1 MSGIEIVLGV
11 VLGLVVNEATDLS
24 PWLGRLFV
32 GWSARLRYGGDTP
45 LGTTRSE
52 ELKALID
59 ARPGKLFKLFTGV
72 GFVSSALLFRA
83 RRLVRPETAMTDEP
97 ATDLSDLAGSHRVL
111 PLEDEPTTVTA
122 RYLFPTE
129 RYRGEW
135 KRHWIALAKSAGIV
149 LLYIGLSIWAVQ
161 LRIKPQY
168 ADDLTIWISVVGTLL
183 VLWQFPRWYFDR
195 FTLTNKRLMLVRGV
209 LRRRVDMIPLLRVT
223 DVRYMQSPLGRLLD
237 YGTFENDAASR
248 LRSLHRLQHLPN
260 PNELYLRIVEEMYEP
275 MAVEARLGRFDDDED
290 ESPDETD
297 RTRNLTTS
305 EQLQVLTVSIDA
317 LVTAIHALIAH
328 PRPDPGDERPAE
340 DPANT

>member
-32 GWSARLRYGGDTP
+32 DWSARLKYGGDTA

-59 ARPGKLFKLFTGV
+59 ARPGKLFKLFTGM
-72 GFVSSALLFRA
+72 GFVSSALLFRV
-83 RRLVRPETAMTDEP
+83 RRLIRPETAITDEP
-97 ATDLSDLAGSHRVL
+97 ATDLSDLAGPPRVL
-111 PLEDEPTTVTA
+111 PLEDEPTTLIA

-149 LLYIGLSIWAVQ
+149 VLYIGLSIWAVQ

-168 ADDLTIWISVVGTLL
+168 ADDLTIWISVTGTLL
-183 VLWQFPRWYFDR
+183 LLWQVPRWYFDR

-223 DVRYMQSPLGRLLD
+223 DVRYMQSPLGRVLN

-248 LRSLHRLQHLPN
+248 LRSLHRLRHLPN

-275 MAVEARLGRFDDDED
+275 MAVEARLGRFDDDE
-290 ESPDETD
+290 SPVETD
-297 RTRNLTTS
+297 RTRDRSTS
-305 EQLQVLTVSIDA
+305 EQLQALTASVNA

-328 PRPDPGDERPAE
+328 PSPDPADEGPAE
-340 DPANT
+340 DPADT

>member
-32 GWSARLRYGGDTP
+32 GWSARLKYGGDTA

-59 ARPGKLFKLFTGV
+59 ARPGKLFKLFTGM
-72 GFVSSALLFRA
+72 GFVSSALLFRV
-83 RRLVRPETAMTDEP
+83 RRLIRPETTMTDEP
-97 ATDLSDLAGSHRVL
+97 AALSDLPGRILA
-111 PLEDEPTTVTA
+111 LEDEPTTLIA

-149 LLYIGLSIWAVQ
+149 VLYIGLGIWAVQ

-168 ADDLTIWISVVGTLL
+168 ADDLTIWISVTGTLL
-183 VLWQFPRWYFDR
+183 LLWQVPRWYFDR

-223 DVRYMQSPLGRLLD
+223 DVRYMQSPLGRVLN

-248 LRSLHRLQHLPN
+248 LRSLHRLRHLPN

-275 MAVEARLGRFDDDED
+275 MAVEARLGRSDDDDE
-290 ESPDETD
+290 SPVETD
-297 RTRNLTTS
+297 RTRDLSTS
-305 EQLQVLTVSIDA
+305 EQLQALTASVDA
-317 LVTAIHALIAH
+317 LVTAIHALIA
-328 PRPDPGDERPAE
+328 RPSPAPADEGPAE
-340 DPANT
+340 NPADT